1 MHQNGTLKHKV
12 YGANTP
18 ALAQYI
24 YELTPNNADADDLE
38 VSFTA
43 FCKHMD

>member
-1 MHQNGTLKHKV
+1 MYQNGTLKHKV
-12 YGANTP
+12 HGANTP

-38 VSFTA
+38 VRYFM
-43 FCKHMD
+43 HN